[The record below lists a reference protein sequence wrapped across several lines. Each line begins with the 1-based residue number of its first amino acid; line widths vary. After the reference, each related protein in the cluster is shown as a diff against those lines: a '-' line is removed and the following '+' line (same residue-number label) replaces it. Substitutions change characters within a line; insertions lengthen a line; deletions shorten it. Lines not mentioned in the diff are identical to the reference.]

1 MHKSILDRETAYWPA
16 FILFVLFAALSPSFG
31 FGLGFFL
38 ILVSIFSS
46 LSLNSG
52 FSWPFWPF
60 FVAVILD
67 ISVSITI
74 LCLRSDVGKEPD
86 TCDEEDFE
94 VDEKGGGESASTRL
108 CIPPRARPPAFLTR
122 RRRK

>member
-1 MHKSILDRETAYWPA
+1 MPKSILDRDTAYWPE

-38 ILVSIFSS
+38 IAVFL
-46 LSLNSG
+46 G
-52 FSWPFWPF
+52 PFWPS

-108 CIPPRARPPAFLTR
+108 CLYPRPTSHFSDAEEKKVR
-122 RRRK
+122 RS

>member
-1 MHKSILDRETAYWPA
+1 MHKSILYRETAYWPA

-52 FSWPFWPF
+52 FSWPFWP
-60 FVAVILD
+60 AVILD

-86 TCDEEDFE
+86 TCDEEDLE
-94 VDEKGGGESASTRL
+94 VDEKGG
-108 CIPPRARPPAFLTR
+108 PPGPTSRFSDAEKKKVR
-122 RRRK
+122 RS